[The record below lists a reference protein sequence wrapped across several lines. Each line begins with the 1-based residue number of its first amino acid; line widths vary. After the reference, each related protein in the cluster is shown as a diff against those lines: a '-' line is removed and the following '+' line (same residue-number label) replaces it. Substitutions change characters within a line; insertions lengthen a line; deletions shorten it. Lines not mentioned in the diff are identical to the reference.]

1 MKVGIYSRSAI
12 EMLLKTGFP
21 KNIAVI
27 SFYDPPGKFHDENY
41 CAVDYKG
48 KPVRLFQVAV
58 HDIDLSVLPE
68 YGLNYNTYFTEA
80 CDLAEFIFEA
90 YQDGLDIICQCEY
103 GESRSSG
110 CAAAILEY
118 FYQDGLS
125 IFTDYRYYPN
135 QVIYHKVF
143 DALNEMKRKK
153 QNKEKESVS
162 NENKFLIHSHYGIRE
177 NFSSKKM
184 IFEAT
189 RRSYRDFWRRIH
201 FRGKT
206 TFSERTEYER
216 RSEYYLSEHLPMLFQ
231 VETQEMFDEKHYEL
245 CESLIGLYDD
255 IGGIPYGVA
264 QRLVNQTM
272 IHLIII
278 ESNLQTGYWN
288 IAEIRKYFHVPVE
301 LHTLQMATTKGQDDY
316 QHVLHLKC
324 APYRKNKNDY
334 EMDWFG
340 PDPGKVIPFEQWNY
354 PEYIEYQTTLRKAL
368 ENSSYADPVD
378 WWFQA
383 FAEIADT
390 VFVGVKV

>member
-48 KPVRLFQVAV
+48 KPARLFQVAV

-118 FYQDGLS
+118 FYQEGLS

-162 NENKFLIHSHYGIRE
+162 NENKFLILSYYDIQE
-177 NFSSKKM
+177 NFSSEKM
-184 IFEAT
+184 IFKAA
-189 RRSYRDFWRRIH
+189 RRSYCDFWRRIH
-201 FRGKT
+201 FPEKA
-206 TFSERTEYER
+206 TFNQKTEYER
-216 RSEYYLSEHLPMLFQ
+216 RAEYFLSEHLPLFQ
-231 VETQEMFDEKHYEL
+231 EVDTQEMFDERHHEL
-245 CESLIGLYDD
+245 CELLISLYDD

-264 QRLVNQTM
+264 QRLINQTL
-272 IHLIII
+272 IHLIVI

-288 IAEIRKYFHVPVE
+288 IADTRKFFHVPVE
-301 LHTLQMATTKGQDDY
+301 LHTLQMATTKGRNDY
-316 QHVLHLKC
+316 QHILHLKC
-324 APYRKNKNDY
+324 APFKKDENDY
-334 EMDWFG
+334 FMDWFSS
-340 PDPGKVIPFEQWNY
+340 DSGKIIPSEQWNF
-354 PEYIEYQTTLRKAL
+354 PEYIEYQMTLREAI
-368 ENSSYADPVD
+368 ENSSYRDPVD

-383 FAEIADT
+383 FVEINYSI
-390 VFVGVKV
+390 FVGGID

>member
-48 KPVRLFQVAV
+48 KPARLFQVAV

-153 QNKEKESVS
+153 QNKEKEIVS
-162 NENKFLIHSHYGIRE
+162 NENKFLILSYYGIQE
-177 NFSSKKM
+177 HFSSEKM
-184 IFEAT
+184 IFEAI
-189 RRSYRDFWRRIH
+189 RRSYRDFWRRINFH
-201 FRGKT
+201 GKA
-206 TFSERTEYER
+206 TFSQKTEYER
-216 RSEYYLSEHLPMLFQ
+216 RSEYFLSEHLPMLFQ
-231 VETQEMFDEKHYEL
+231 ADTQKMFDEKHHEL

-264 QRLVNQTM
+264 QRLVNQTLV
-272 IHLIII
+272 HVVVI

-288 IAEIRKYFHVPVE
+288 IADTRKFFHVPVE
-301 LHTLQMATTKGQDDY
+301 LYTLQMATAKGRDYY
-316 QHVLHLKC
+316 QHILHLKC
-324 APYRKNKNDY
+324 APFKKDENDY
-334 EMDWFG
+334 IMDWFSL
-340 PDPGKVIPFEQWNY
+340 DQGKVIPSEQWNY
-354 PEYIEYQTTLRKAL
+354 PEYIEYQTTLRKAI
-368 ENSSYADPVD
+368 EDSSYMDPVD

-383 FAEIADT
+383 FVEINNAI
-390 VFVGVKV
+390 FVGGKK